1 MSRGRQRTLT
11 KRINVPVDEELRERV
26 RAEGVRT
33 NTPDAVL
40 VRQYIER
47 CLPPVEDEVVP
58 DEVDEQLGLVRWG
71 ETWKLTDDGVSK
83 AMRHARRM
91 LLDVPE
97 EPGARYRYLLEIQL
111 ERREN

>member
-1 MSRGRQRTLT
+1 MFHGSDFDEKPWCARGRWRGTPGDL
-11 KRINVPVDEELRERV
+11 RDCISVPLLRGPERV
-26 RAEGVRT
+26 GTLDLRA
-33 NTPDAVL
+33 
-40 VRQYIER
+40 RQGDR
-47 CLPPVEDEVVP
+47 WRP
-58 DEVDEQLGLVRWG
+58 EQLGLVRWG